1 MKIAITG
8 GTGFVGR
15 HLAHCLVADGHEV
28 IVVARGR
35 DRRDETI
42 FGLEGANVVLGS
54 VAEPGALGEA
64 FSGCEAVA
72 HLAGI
77 NREIGGQ
84 TYERVHLQGTRNVVE
99 MARVTGVGR
108 IAMLSFLRA
117 RPRCGSRYHESKW
130 EAEQIVRSSGLDY
143 TILKS
148 GMIYGRGDHM
158 LDHLS
163 RSLRTF
169 PVFPLVGMREQP
181 IRPVAVEDVV
191 RILRAALLEG
201 QLSRRTVA
209 VLGPEEMLLSE
220 AVRRVGRVVGR
231 QPIYIRLPLWAH
243 YGFARVFELVMKTP
257 LVARAQVRIL
267 SEGVVAPGPLAEPLP
282 EDLVPRTHFSEK
294 QIERGLPDARSFE
307 LRDLRW
313 FN

>member
-15 HLAHCLVADGHEV
+15 HLAHSLVADGHEV
-28 IVVARGR
+28 ALVARGL

-42 FGLEGANVVLGS
+42 FGLEGAKVVLGS
-54 VAEPGALGEA
+54 VANPGALGEA

-77 NREIGGQ
+77 NREIGNQ

-99 MARVTGVGR
+99 MARVAGVTR

-117 RPRCGSRYHESKW
+117 RPGCGSRYHESKW
-130 EAEQIVRSSGLDY
+130 EAEEIVRSSGLDY
-143 TILKS
+143 AILKS

-181 IRPVAVEDVV
+181 IRPVAVADVV
-191 RILRAALLEG
+191 RVLQAALVEG
-201 QLSRRTVA
+201 RLPNKTVA
-209 VLGPEEMLLSE
+209 VLGPEEMHLSD
-220 AVRRVGRVVGR
+220 AVRRVGRVVGG
-231 QPIYIRLPLWAH
+231 QPIFVRLPLWTH
-243 YGFARVFELVMKTP
+243 YLFARLFELTMKTP

-282 EDLVPRTHFSEK
+282 EDLVPRTHFSQE
-294 QIERGLPDARSFE
+294 QIERGLPEARSFG